1 MLHQNSR
8 SCSECKY
15 DAHVYVCYVSPS
27 HVCRVSGFK
36 FLSFLHR
43 DITFH
48 KRMPMHLRLD
58 FFPLTS
64 RATFQEE
71 ESTHLPSDSTH
82 CCTNSLF
89 SNITQ
94 PSIFKLP
101 DRVFISCVSH
111 KPSLSPPT
119 HCLSKFN
126 VEVFVCAQLPRP
138 VRQLSSI
145 SRNAGAV
152 AINVSR

>member
-1 MLHQNSR
+1 MLHHNSR

-15 DAHVYVCYVSPS
+15 DAHVYVCYVSPPS
-27 HVCRVSGFK
+27 HEFSSPRHN
-36 FLSFLHR
+36 LSQENASQIR
-43 DITFH
+43 
-48 KRMPMHLRLD
+48 
-58 FFPLTS
+58 FFSRLTS

-94 PSIFKLP
+94 PSFFKLP
-101 DRVFISCVSH
+101 DRVFFSCVSH